1 MLSFIQCLNQ
11 HFHLTEIFT
20 MKKNFAISFFILNI
34 YSFVSSTNGF
44 NSKVIRS
51 NRNGLTKKNPLFS
64 VGKGG
69 SGGIGGNGGG
79 NIVGKGSS
87 AIGDSEDGS
96 KKNFVFGAAFS
107 AAFAEKTKNKAKEGL
122 SILKIPGL
130 NGKLT
135 VEWYVSMLEK
145 HPLMTKAITASV
157 IAGAGDFLAQY
168 IAHKIHIRTN
178 GIESVVKPLFRHDTR
193 RGFACMCDG
202 LLISGPLMH
211 LFYDF
216 MERILPISSGGSFAA
231 IVHVLADS
239 VLLDSIFVATAM
251 TMTGLLEGF
260 SFSSEIIPQFKSD
273 YVPALTASWTT
284 STALIPIE
292 FLCFR
297 YLPLSLRTLSMNFT
311 SVIWDG
317 VIYFMAHRSR

>member
-1 MLSFIQCLNQ
+1 MRGKI
-11 HFHLTEIFT
+11 
-20 MKKNFAISFFILNI
+20 FAISFFILNI
-34 YSFVSSTNGF
+34 HSLVSSTNGF
-44 NSKVIRS
+44 NSKVIRR
-51 NRNGLTKKNPLFS
+51 NTNGLTRNNPLFS
-64 VGKGG
+64 IGKGSAG
-69 SGGIGGNGGG
+69 DAGGIGGDGGK
-79 NIVGKGSS
+79 NIIGKGSS
-87 AIGDSEDGS
+87 AFGDDEQDGS

-135 VEWYVSMLEK
+135 FEWYLSMLEK

-168 IAHKIHIRTN
+168 IAHKIHIKTN
-178 GIESVVKPLFRHDTR
+178 GIASVAKPLFRHDTR
-193 RGFACMCDG
+193 RGLACMCDG